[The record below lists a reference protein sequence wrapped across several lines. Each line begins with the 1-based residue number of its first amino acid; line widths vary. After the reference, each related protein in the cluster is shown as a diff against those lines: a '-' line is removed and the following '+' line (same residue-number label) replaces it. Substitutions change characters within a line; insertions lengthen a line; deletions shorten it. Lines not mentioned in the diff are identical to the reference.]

1 MIRMFISF
9 QRVLRSGWE
18 KFSRDKSSSSAALF
32 VMIIVMSVAT
42 MLFFLQG
49 MASFMI
55 AGLQE
60 SVDISTYLKN
70 TATQEEVAQLK
81 EELESMPEVKE
92 VKYVSKEQA
101 LESFVETHKQD
112 EVILESLEIVGQN
125 PLLASLNIKAF
136 SVNQYPA
143 ISKFLEDTPLASI
156 ISDVDYF
163 DRAPVIDKLSTLTE
177 GIQSAVL
184 LVTLFA
190 GFVAVLVVF
199 NTIRLTIYSSRDEI
213 EIMRLVGASNWFI
226 RGPFI
231 IQGMIVGVLATLITT
246 LLFFPLTLFVGIK
259 LQTFASGFDLF
270 AYFADNLFL
279 ILLLQLTAGIGLGVA
294 SSLIAIRKY
303 LKA

>member
-1 MIRMFISF
+1 MMISF
-9 QRVLRSGWE
+9 KRVLRSGWE
-18 KFSRDKSSSSAALF
+18 KFSRDKSSSGAALF
-32 VMIIVMSVAT
+32 VMIIVMSIAT

-49 MASFMI
+49 MATFMI

-70 TATQEEVAQLK
+70 TATQEEVGQLK

-92 VKYVSKEQA
+92 VKYISKEQA

-125 PLLASLNIKAF
+125 PLLASLSIKAF
-136 SVNQYPA
+136 SVSQYPA

-163 DRAPVIDKLSTLTE
+163 DRAPVIGKLSTLTA
-177 GIQSAVL
+177 GIQNAVL

-190 GFVAVLVVF
+190 GLIAVLVAF
-199 NTIRLTIYSSRDEI
+199 NTIRLTIYNSRDEI
-213 EIMRLVGASNWFI
+213 EIMRLVGASSWFI

-259 LQTFASGFDLF
+259 LQTFAPGFDLF

-279 ILLLQLTAGIGLGVA
+279 ILLLQLAAGIGLGVV

-303 LKA
+303 LKV

>member
-1 MIRMFISF
+1 MFVAF

-18 KFSRDKSSSSAALF
+18 KFVRDKSSSSAALF
-32 VMIIVMSVAT
+32 VMVIVMSVAT

-49 MASFMI
+49 AASFMI
-55 AGLQE
+55 AGLEE

-70 TATQEEVAQLK
+70 TVTQEEVAQLK

-92 VKYVSKEQA
+92 VRYVSKEQA

-125 PLLASLNIKAF
+125 PLLASLSIKAF
-136 SVNQYPA
+136 SVSQYPA
-143 ISKFLEDTPLASI
+143 ISEFLQNTRFASI

-163 DRAPVIDKLSTLTE
+163 DRAPVIGRLSTLTA
-177 GIQSAVL
+177 GIQSAVF

-190 GFVAVLVVF
+190 GFIAILVVF

-259 LQTFASGFDLF
+259 LQTFAPGFDLF
-270 AYFADNLFL
+270 SYFADNLFL
-279 ILLLQLTAGIGLGVA
+279 ILLLQLLAGIGLGAV
-294 SSLIAIRKY
+294 SSLIAIRRY
-303 LKA
+303 LKV

>member
-1 MIRMFISF
+1 VIRMMTSF
-9 QRVLRSGWE
+9 QRVFRSGWE
-18 KFSRDKSSSSAALF
+18 KFVRDKSSSGAALF
-32 VMIIVMSVAT
+32 VMVIVMSVAT

-55 AGLQE
+55 AGLEE

-70 TATQEEVAQLK
+70 TATQEEVTQLK
-81 EELESMPEVKE
+81 EELESIPEVKE

-101 LESFVETHKQD
+101 LESFVDLHKQD

-125 PLLASLNIKAF
+125 PLLASLSIKAF
-136 SVNQYPA
+136 AVGQYPA
-143 ISKFLEDTPLASI
+143 ISEFLQNTPLASI
-156 ISDVDYF
+156 VSDVDYF
-163 DRAPVIDKLSTLTE
+163 DRAPVIGRLSTLTS
-177 GIQSAVL
+177 GIQSAVF
-184 LVTLFA
+184 LVILFA
-190 GFVAVLVVF
+190 AFIAILVAF

-231 IQGMIVGVLATLITT
+231 IQGMIVGVLATLLTT

-259 LQTFASGFDLF
+259 LQTFAPGFELF
-270 AYFADNLFL
+270 AYFANN
-279 ILLLQLTAGIGLGVA
+279 LLLIVFLQLLAGIGLGVV

-303 LKA
+303 LKV

>member
-1 MIRMFISF
+1 MIISF

-18 KFSRDKSSSSAALF
+18 KFSRDKSSSGAALF
-32 VMIIVMSVAT
+32 VMVIVMSIAT

-49 MASFMI
+49 AASFMV
-55 AGLQE
+55 ASLEE

-81 EELESMPEVKE
+81 EELESMPEVRE

-125 PLLASLNIKAF
+125 PLLASLSIKAF
-136 SVNQYPA
+136 SVSQYPA
-143 ISKFLEDTPLASI
+143 ISEFLENTPLASI
-156 ISDVDYF
+156 INDVDYF
-163 DRAPVIDKLSTLTE
+163 DRAPVIDKLSTLTA
-177 GIQSAVL
+177 GIQSAVF
-184 LVTLFA
+184 LVILFA
-190 GFVAVLVVF
+190 GFVAVLVAF

-231 IQGMIVGVLATLITT
+231 IQGIIVGVLATLITT

-259 LQTFASGFDLF
+259 LQSFAPGFDLF
-270 AYFADNLFL
+270 SYFSNNLLL
-279 ILLLQLTAGIGLGVA
+279 ILLLQLTAGIGLGVI

>member
-1 MIRMFISF
+1 MVIAF

-18 KFSRDKSSSSAALF
+18 KFVRDKSSSSAALF
-32 VMIIVMSVAT
+32 VMVVVMSVAT

-49 MASFMI
+49 AASFMI
-55 AGLQE
+55 AGLEE
-60 SVDISTYLKN
+60 SVDISAYLKN

-81 EELESMPEVKE
+81 EELESMLQVKE
-92 VKYVSKEQA
+92 VRYISKEQA

-125 PLLASLNIKAF
+125 PLLASLSIKAF
-136 SVNQYPA
+136 AVSQYPA
-143 ISKFLEDTPLASI
+143 ISEFLQNTPSASI
-156 ISDVDYF
+156 VSDVDYF
-163 DRAPVIDKLSTLTE
+163 DRAPVIRRLSTLTA
-177 GIQSAVL
+177 GIQSAVF
-184 LVTLFA
+184 LVTLFSA
-190 GFVAVLVVF
+190 FIAMLVVF

-259 LQTFASGFDLF
+259 LQTFAPGFDLF
-270 AYFADNLFL
+270 SYFTNNLFL
-279 ILLLQLTAGIGLGVA
+279 ILLLQLLAGIGLGVV

-303 LKA
+303 LKV

>member
-1 MIRMFISF
+1 MISF

-18 KFSRDKSSSSAALF
+18 KFSRDKSSSGAALF

-112 EVILESLEIVGQN
+112 EVILDSLEIVGQN
-125 PLLASLNIKAF
+125 PLLASLNIKSF
-136 SVNQYPA
+136 SVSQYPA
-143 ISKFLEDTPLASI
+143 ISKFLEDTSLASI

-163 DRAPVIDKLSTLTE
+163 DRAPVIDKLSTLTA

-259 LQTFASGFDLF
+259 LQTFVSGFDLF

-279 ILLLQLTAGIGLGVA
+279 ILLLQLTAGIGLGVV

>member
-1 MIRMFISF
+1 M
-9 QRVLRSGWE
+9 V
-18 KFSRDKSSSSAALF
+18 
-32 VMIIVMSVAT
+32 IVMSVAT

-49 MASFMI
+49 AASFMI
-55 AGLQE
+55 AGLEE

-70 TATQEEVAQLK
+70 TATQEEVTQLK
-81 EELESMPEVKE
+81 EELESLSEVKE
-92 VKYVSKEQA
+92 VKYISKEQA

-125 PLLASLNIKAF
+125 PLLASLSIKAF
-136 SVNQYPA
+136 SASQYVA
-143 ISKFLEDTPLASI
+143 ISEFLQATPFASI

-163 DRAPVIDKLSTLTE
+163 DRAPVINKLSTLTA
-177 GIQSAVL
+177 GIQSAVF
-184 LVTLFA
+184 LVILFA
-190 GFVAVLVVF
+190 GFVAMLVAF

-213 EIMRLVGASNWFI
+213 EIMRLVGASNRFI

-259 LQTFASGFDLF
+259 LQTFAPGFDLF
-270 AYFADNLFL
+270 SYFTSNLFL
-279 ILLLQLTAGIGLGVA
+279 ILLLQLTAGIGLGVV

>member
-1 MIRMFISF
+1 MISF
-9 QRVLRSGWE
+9 KRVLRSGWE
-18 KFSRDKSSSSAALF
+18 KFSRDKSSSGAALF
-32 VMIIVMSVAT
+32 VMIIVMSIAT

-49 MASFMI
+49 MATFMI

-81 EELESMPEVKE
+81 EELESMPEVRE
-92 VKYVSKEQA
+92 VKYISKEQA

-125 PLLASLNIKAF
+125 PLLASLSIKAF
-136 SVNQYPA
+136 SVSQYPA

-163 DRAPVIDKLSTLTE
+163 DRAPVIGKLSTLTA
-177 GIQSAVL
+177 GIQNAVL

-190 GFVAVLVVF
+190 GLIAVLVAF
-199 NTIRLTIYSSRDEI
+199 NTIRLTIYNSRDEI
-213 EIMRLVGASNWFI
+213 EIMRLVGASSWFI

-259 LQTFASGFDLF
+259 LQTFAPGFDLF

-279 ILLLQLTAGIGLGVA
+279 ILFLQLAAGIGLGVV

-303 LKA
+303 LKV

>member
-1 MIRMFISF
+1 MISF

-18 KFSRDKSSSSAALF
+18 KFSRDKSSSGAALF

-136 SVNQYPA
+136 SVSQYPA

-163 DRAPVIDKLSTLTE
+163 DRAPVIDKLSTLTA

-259 LQTFASGFDLF
+259 LQTFVSGFDLF

-279 ILLLQLTAGIGLGVA
+279 ILLLQLTAGIGLGVV

>member
-1 MIRMFISF
+1 MFIAF
-9 QRVLRSGWE
+9 QRGLRSGWE

-32 VMIIVMSVAT
+32 VMVIVMSVAT

-55 AGLQE
+55 TSLEE

-81 EELESMPEVKE
+81 DELESLSEVKE
-92 VKYVSKEQA
+92 VLYVSKEQA
-101 LESFVETHKQD
+101 LKSFVELHKQD

-125 PLLASLNIKAF
+125 PLLASFSIKAF
-136 SVNQYPA
+136 SASQYLA
-143 ISKFLEDTPLASI
+143 ISEFLQNMPLTSI

-163 DRAPVIDKLSTLTE
+163 DRAPVIGRLSTVTA
-177 GIQSAVL
+177 GIQSAVFLVIL
-184 LVTLFA
+184 LVSFIA
-190 GFVAVLVVF
+190 ILVVF
-199 NTIRLTIYSSRDEI
+199 NTIRLTIYTSRDEI

-231 IQGMIVGVLATLITT
+231 IQGMVVGILATLITT

-259 LQTFASGFDLF
+259 LQTFAPGFDLF
-270 AYFADNLFL
+270 AYFTSNLLF
-279 ILLLQLTAGIGLGVA
+279 IVFLQLLAGIGLGAV
-294 SSLIAIRKY
+294 SSFIAIRRY
-303 LKA
+303 LKV

>member
-1 MIRMFISF
+1 M
-9 QRVLRSGWE
+9 V
-18 KFSRDKSSSSAALF
+18 
-32 VMIIVMSVAT
+32 IVMSVAT
-42 MLFFLQG
+42 TLFFLQG

-55 AGLQE
+55 VSLEE

-81 EELESMPEVKE
+81 EELESLPEVKE
-92 VKYVSKEQA
+92 VKYVSREQA
-101 LESFVETHKQD
+101 LESFVEIHKQD

-125 PLLASLNIKAF
+125 PLLASLSIKAF
-136 SVNQYPA
+136 STSQYPVIA
-143 ISKFLEDTPLASI
+143 EFLQNAPLASI
-156 ISDVDYF
+156 ISNVDYF
-163 DRAPVIDKLSTLTE
+163 DRAPVIERLSTLTT
-177 GIQSAVL
+177 GIQTAVL

-190 GFVAVLVVF
+190 GFIAILVAF

-231 IQGMIVGVLATLITT
+231 IQGMIVGVFATLITT

-259 LQTFASGFDLF
+259 LQTFAPGFDLF
-270 AYFADNLFL
+270 SYFSDNLFI
-279 ILLLQLTAGIGLGVA
+279 ILLLQLLAGIGLGVI

-303 LKA
+303 LKI

>member
-1 MIRMFISF
+1 MFVSF
-9 QRVLRSGWE
+9 KRVLRSGWE
-18 KFSRDKSSSSAALF
+18 KFSRDKSSSGAALF
-32 VMIIVMSVAT
+32 VMVIVMSVAT

-49 MASFMI
+49 AASFMI
-55 AGLQE
+55 TGLEE

-70 TATQEEVAQLK
+70 TATEEEVAQLK
-81 EELESMPEVKE
+81 EELESLPEVRE
-92 VKYVSKEQA
+92 VKYISKEQA
-101 LESFVETHKQD
+101 LKSFVELHKQD

-125 PLLASLNIKAF
+125 PLLASLSIKAF
-136 SVNQYPA
+136 SASQYPA
-143 ISKFLEDTPLASI
+143 ISEFLQNTPLASI
-156 ISDVDYF
+156 VSDVDYF
-163 DRAPVIDKLSTLTE
+163 DRAPVIGRLSTLTA
-177 GIQSAVL
+177 GIQSAVF

-190 GFVAVLVVF
+190 AFIAVLVAF

-259 LQTFASGFDLF
+259 LQTFAPGFDLF
-270 AYFADNLFL
+270 SYFANNLLFIVFL
-279 ILLLQLTAGIGLGVA
+279 QMAVGIGIGVV

-303 LKA
+303 LKV

>member
-1 MIRMFISF
+1 MISF

-18 KFSRDKSSSSAALF
+18 KFSRDKSSSGAALF

-112 EVILESLEIVGQN
+112 EVILESLEIVVQN
-125 PLLASLNIKAF
+125 PLLASLNIKSF
-136 SVNQYPA
+136 SVNQYRA
-143 ISKFLEDTPLASI
+143 ISK
-156 ISDVDYF
+156 
-163 DRAPVIDKLSTLTE
+163 
-177 GIQSAVL
+177 VL
-184 LVTLFA
+184 
-190 GFVAVLVVF
+190 
-199 NTIRLTIYSSRDEI
+199 
-213 EIMRLVGASNWFI
+213 
-226 RGPFI
+226 
-231 IQGMIVGVLATLITT
+231 
-246 LLFFPLTLFVGIK
+246 
-259 LQTFASGFDLF
+259 
-270 AYFADNLFL
+270 
-279 ILLLQLTAGIGLGVA
+279 
-294 SSLIAIRKY
+294 
-303 LKA
+303 